1 MRKAKLL
8 EEKIY
13 FPKKK
18 KKAVN
23 VGLLELDGVY
33 ARGFSF
39 LTTVEHL

>member
-8 EEKIY
+8 EDNIY
-13 FPKKK
+13 FKKK

-23 VGLLELDGVY
+23 VGVLELDGVY